1 MDAAEKKIIASAIL
15 SLSRSEPIEPAP
27 RAELNLWAHGYSTA
41 PTPEAIEDGKDR
53 AIRNLTS
60 QVMDLKQQ
68 LAGVP
73 EASPIVFDIA
83 RPRDIR
89 PILNEIK
96 THALLLYTN
105 TSTLTLDSR
114 ARMAAT
120 SIWNLVQELFA
131 AMPAEVLSDKQIL
144 ARGIAS
150 LAQEGL
156 VAMTAQESLPD
167 SMGGVH
173 IAGPNL
179 HDPLAGAPK
188 RTPTAEEVNATLA
201 EQVKGAIRVQILF
214 THVDHVRFDRIVCEP
229 HFMVD
234 AEPTHK
240 ALVLEFLS
248 TEPDS
253 KRTSQERATYR
264 AYFAHPSG
272 PIERLKNEE
281 FKVIERGVTF
291 VGVAKSVPPPVRP

>member
-15 SLSRSEPIEPAP
+15 SLSRREPIEPAP

-73 EASPIVFDIA
+73 EAAPIVFDIA

-89 PILNEIK
+89 PILNGIK

-114 ARMAAT
+114 ARLAAT
-120 SIWNLVQELFA
+120 EIWNLVQELFA

-156 VAMTAQESLPD
+156 AAMTAQESLPD

-179 HDPLAGAPK
+179 HDPIAGAPK
-188 RTPTAEEVNATLA
+188 RTPTAEEAHATLA
-201 EQVKGAIRVQILF
+201 VQMTEAIRVQILF
-214 THVDHVRFDRIVCEP
+214 PDVSSARFDRIVCEP
-229 HFMVD
+229 HFRVD

-240 ALVLEFLS
+240 ALILEFLS
-248 TEPDS
+248 SEPDS
-253 KRTSQERATYR
+253 RRLIQERVTYR
-264 AYFAHPSG
+264 AYFARPGG

-281 FKVIERGVTF
+281 FSVIERGAWI
-291 VGVAKSVPPPVRP
+291 GIAKAVAPPVRP